1 MQKVC
6 PPEFL
11 TSHALVMA
19 KGEKLSRDKLRE
31 ELVQGGYRSV
41 EQVLE
46 HGEFAIRGALLDLF
60 PMGSEL
66 PFRIDFFDDE
76 IDSLRTFDVDTQRT
90 LDEVNAINLLP
101 AHEFPTD
108 KDAIEL
114 FRSQWRETF
123 EVRRDPSMFISRS
136 AKVPCP
142 PVSSTGSRCFSPHRW
157 YRCLTICRITP
168 CW

>member
-1 MQKVC
+1 
-6 PPEFL
+6 
-11 TSHALVMA
+11 
-19 KGEKLSRDKLRE
+19 
-31 ELVQGGYRSV
+31 
-41 EQVLE
+41 
-46 HGEFAIRGALLDLF
+46 
-60 PMGSEL
+60 MGSEL

-123 EVRRDPSMFISRS
+123 EVRRDPNMFISRS

-142 PVSSTGSRCFSPHRW
+142 PVSSTGSRCFHR
-157 YRCLTICRITP
+157 TAGTAV
-168 CW
+168 